1 MHFISVGTKVKYDKD
16 IFVSQRKGFFFFG
29 LSVKENQYSYF
40 KLGSKVGLLII
51 SMLGCRVSFPAA

>member
-1 MHFISVGTKVKYDKD
+1 MTRIYLFHREND
-16 IFVSQRKGFFFFG
+16 FFFFG

>member
-1 MHFISVGTKVKYDKD
+1 MTRIYLFHREKD
-16 IFVSQRKGFFFFG
+16 FFFFG